1 MKMIYTP
8 SGIAELTEE
17 EITKHPFTDANGKA
31 LFYSFLYD
39 QFAGGL
45 DRIESIDCR
54 KFCIA
59 QNIQNSWYRYA
70 ENLPDEVESVD
81 TTSLTMALAMCGPKV
96 NKDLPDNTIEFEP
109 GWLTPK
115 TVDTTE

>member
-8 SGIAELTEE
+8 SGIAELTDK
-17 EITKHPFTDANGKA
+17 EIAEHPFTDASGKA
-31 LFYSFLYD
+31 LFYPFLYD

-59 QNIQNSWYRYA
+59 QNIQDSWYRYA
-70 ENLPDEVESVD
+70 EEHNMD

-96 NKDLPDNTIEFEP
+96 NKNLPDNTIEFEP